1 MPTQKTSTLEVPISA
16 AQKSSTSTST
26 RTIPYHPET
35 AAALGGGARGR
46 TLAIIYR
53 QLCYWSKYAKWK
65 GSGGKKFFYKSQKE
79 LAGELGY
86 SEKTINRAIKAL
98 RELGLV
104 IVEKLHKTYW
114 KQVFFYYLPHSPHR
128 ASTAASGSTAS
139 VSAPVSAPRASAS
152 TPAPA
157 EAVLP
162 DAAVDA
168 PPAAST
174 RPAASGKLA
183 GLATAASIRTRGS
196 GGFGQNVRI
205 QQREYKP
212 FIKQTLGTIVERC
225 NEIALRMK
233 QERDEDISLG
243 FS

>member
-1 MPTQKTSTLEVPISA
+1 MPTEKTSTPAVPLSA
-16 AQKSSTSTST
+16 ALKPSS

-53 QLCYWSKYAKWK
+53 QLAYWSKYAKWK
-65 GSGGKKFFYKSQKE
+65 GSGGRKFFYKSQKE

-98 RELGLV
+98 KELGLI

-114 KQVFFYYLPHSPHR
+114 RQVFFYYLPQSPHR
-128 ASTAASGSTAS
+128 STEKPPEPL
-139 VSAPVSAPRASAS
+139 VRI
-152 TPAPA
+152 
-157 EAVLP
+157 
-162 DAAVDA
+162 DAAVAAAQAATAAPEAPVRPA
-168 PPAAST
+168 PPAT
-174 RPAASGKLA
+174 AAPRLPVDA
-183 GLATAASIRTRGS
+183 VRAAAATAASIRTRGS

-212 FIKQTLGTIVERC
+212 LIKQSLQAVVERC
-225 NEIALRMK
+225 FQIGERMK
-233 QERDEDISLG
+233 EEQGNG
-243 FS
+243 FAL

>member
-1 MPTQKTSTLEVPISA
+1 VPTQKTSTLEVPFSA
-16 AQKSSTSTST
+16 AQKSST

-104 IVEKLHKTYW
+104 IVEKLHKIYW

-128 ASTAASGSTAS
+128 ASTAAPVGRT
-139 VSAPVSAPRASAS
+139 APVSAPRAS
-152 TPAPA
+152 TPAAAAAPA
-157 EAVLP
+157 AVLP
-162 DAAVDA
+162 TGAAVDA
-168 PPAAST
+168 PPTAST
-174 RPAASGKLA
+174 RPAAVSGKLA
-183 GLATAASIRTRGS
+183 GLATAASIRTRGAV
-196 GGFGQNVRI
+196 GFGQNVRI
-205 QQREYKP
+205 SSPLDYKS
-212 FIKQTLGTIVERC
+212 KKLQTLGTIVERC

-233 QERDEDISLG
+233 KERDEDMSLG
-243 FS
+243 FG

>member
-1 MPTQKTSTLEVPISA
+1 VPTQKTSTLEVPISA
-16 AQKSSTSTST
+16 ALKSSTST

-86 SEKTINRAIKAL
+86 SEKTINRAVKAL

-128 ASTAASGSTAS
+128 ASTGAPVGRT
-139 VSAPVSAPRASAS
+139 APVSAPRASAS
-152 TPAPA
+152 TPGASTRPAPA

-162 DAAVDA
+162 TGAPVDA
-168 PPAAST
+168 P
-174 RPAASGKLA
+174 PAASGKLA

-205 QQREYKP
+205 SNPQDYKSKK
-212 FIKQTLGTIVERC
+212 IQSLGTIVERC

-233 QERDEDISLG
+233 QEQEEVLLLAA
-243 FS
+243 

>member
-1 MPTQKTSTLEVPISA
+1 MQNPPPTTNRGGVPKGIGVAPPLPNYQIHKHPNPVPTQKTSTLEVPISA
-16 AQKSSTSTST
+16 ALKSST

-65 GSGGKKFFYKSQKE
+65 GSGGRKFFYKSQKE

-104 IVEKLHKTYW
+104 IIEKLHKTYW

-128 ASTAASGSTAS
+128 AST
-139 VSAPVSAPRASAS
+139 
-152 TPAPA
+152 
-157 EAVLP
+157 
-162 DAAVDA
+162 
-168 PPAAST
+168 AAST

-212 FIKQTLGTIVERC
+212 LIKQSLQAVVERC
-225 NEIALRMK
+225 FQIGERMK
-233 QERDEDISLG
+233 EEQENG
-243 FS
+243 FAL

>member
-1 MPTQKTSTLEVPISA
+1 
-16 AQKSSTSTST
+16 
-26 RTIPYHPET
+26 
-35 AAALGGGARGR
+35 
-46 TLAIIYR
+46 
-53 QLCYWSKYAKWK
+53 LCYWSKYAKWK

-86 SEKTINRAIKAL
+86 SEKTINRAVKAL

-128 ASTAASGSTAS
+128 ASTGEPVGRT
-139 VSAPVSAPRASAS
+139 APVSAPRASAS
-152 TPAPA
+152 TPGASTRPAPA

-162 DAAVDA
+162 TGAPVDA
-168 PPAAST
+168 P
-174 RPAASGKLA
+174 PAASGKLA

-205 QQREYKP
+205 SNPQDYKSKK
-212 FIKQTLGTIVERC
+212 IQSLGTIVERC

-233 QERDEDISLG
+233 QEQEEVLLLAA
-243 FS
+243 

>member
-1 MPTQKTSTLEVPISA
+1 MPTQKTSTLEVLISA
-16 AQKSSTSTST
+16 AQKSST

-104 IVEKLHKTYW
+104 IIEKLHKTYW

-139 VSAPVSAPRASAS
+139 VSAPVSAPRASVS

-233 QERDEDISLG
+233 QEQEEVFLLAA
-243 FS
+243 

>member
-16 AQKSSTSTST
+16 ALKSST

-65 GSGGKKFFYKSQKE
+65 GSGGRKFFFKSQKE

-104 IVEKLHKTYW
+104 IIEKLHKTYW

-152 TPAPA
+152 TPAASTRPAPA

-162 DAAVDA
+162 TGAPVDA
-168 PPAAST
+168 P
-174 RPAASGKLA
+174 PAASGKLA

-212 FIKQTLGTIVERC
+212 LIKQSLQAVVERC
-225 NEIALRMK
+225 FQIGERMK
-233 QERDEDISLG
+233 EEQGNG
-243 FS
+243 FAL

>member
-1 MPTQKTSTLEVPISA
+1 VPTEKTSTPAVPLSA
-16 AQKSSTSTST
+16 ALKPSS

-53 QLCYWSKYAKWK
+53 QLAYWSKYAKWK
-65 GSGGKKFFYKSQKE
+65 GAGGRKFFYKSQKE

-98 RELGLV
+98 KELGLI

-114 KQVFFYYLPHSPHR
+114 RQVFFYYLPQSPHR
-128 ASTAASGSTAS
+128 STEKPPEPDARIDAAVAAAAPAKAATAAPE
-139 VSAPVSAPRASAS
+139 APVR
-152 TPAPA
+152 PAPA
-157 EAVLP
+157 ATP
-162 DAAVDA
+162 RTPVDA
-168 PPAAST
+168 VRAA
-174 RPAASGKLA
+174 A
-183 GLATAASIRTRGS
+183 ATAASIRASGS

-212 FIKQTLGTIVERC
+212 LIKQSLQAVVERC
-225 NEIALRMK
+225 FQIGERMREEQENGFAL
-233 QERDEDISLG
+233 
-243 FS
+243 

>member
-1 MPTQKTSTLEVPISA
+1 MPTEKTSTPAVPLSA
-16 AQKSSTSTST
+16 ALKPSS

-53 QLCYWSKYAKWK
+53 QLAYWSKYAKWK
-65 GSGGKKFFYKSQKE
+65 GSGGRKFFYKSQKE

-98 RELGLV
+98 KELGLI

-114 KQVFFYYLPHSPHR
+114 RQVFFYYLPQSPHR
-128 ASTAASGSTAS
+128 STEKPPEPL
-139 VSAPVSAPRASAS
+139 VRI
-152 TPAPA
+152 
-157 EAVLP
+157 
-162 DAAVDA
+162 DAAVAATAAPEAPVRPA
-168 PPAAST
+168 PPATEAP
-174 RPAASGKLA
+174 RPPVDAVRAAA
-183 GLATAASIRTRGS
+183 ATAASIRTRGS

-212 FIKQTLGTIVERC
+212 LIKQSLQAVVERC
-225 NEIALRMK
+225 FQIGERMREEQENGFAL
-233 QERDEDISLG
+233 
-243 FS
+243 

>member
-1 MPTQKTSTLEVPISA
+1 MPTEKTSTPAVPLSA
-16 AQKSSTSTST
+16 ALKPSS

-53 QLCYWSKYAKWK
+53 QLAYWSKYAKWK
-65 GSGGKKFFYKSQKE
+65 GSGGRKFFYKSQKE

-98 RELGLV
+98 KELGLI

-114 KQVFFYYLPHSPHR
+114 RQVFFYYLPQSPHR
-128 ASTAASGSTAS
+128 STEKPPEPL
-139 VSAPVSAPRASAS
+139 VRI
-152 TPAPA
+152 
-157 EAVLP
+157 
-162 DAAVDA
+162 DAAVAATAAPEAPVRPA
-168 PPAAST
+168 PPATEAP
-174 RPAASGKLA
+174 RPPVDAVRAAA
-183 GLATAASIRTRGS
+183 ATAASIRTRGS

-212 FIKQTLGTIVERC
+212 LIKQSLQAVVERC
-225 NEIALRMK
+225 FQIGERMK
-233 QERDEDISLG
+233 EEQENG
-243 FS
+243 FAL

>member
-1 MPTQKTSTLEVPISA
+1 MPTEKTSTPAVPLSA
-16 AQKSSTSTST
+16 ALKPSS

-53 QLCYWSKYAKWK
+53 QLAYWSKYAKWK
-65 GSGGKKFFYKSQKE
+65 GSGGRKFFYKSQKE

-98 RELGLV
+98 KELGLI

-114 KQVFFYYLPHSPHR
+114 RQVFFYYLPQSPHR
-128 ASTAASGSTAS
+128 STEKPPEPL
-139 VSAPVSAPRASAS
+139 VRI
-152 TPAPA
+152 
-157 EAVLP
+157 
-162 DAAVDA
+162 DAAVAATAAPEAPLRPA
-168 PPAAST
+168 PPATEAP
-174 RPAASGKLA
+174 RPPVDAVRAAA
-183 GLATAASIRTRGS
+183 ATAASIRTRGS

-212 FIKQTLGTIVERC
+212 LIKQSLQAVVERC
-225 NEIALRMK
+225 FQIGERMK
-233 QERDEDISLG
+233 EEQGNG
-243 FS
+243 FAL

>member
-1 MPTQKTSTLEVPISA
+1 MPTQKTSTLEVPFSA
-16 AQKSSTSTST
+16 AQKSST

-128 ASTAASGSTAS
+128 ASTAAPVGRTAT
-139 VSAPVSAPRASAS
+139 AATGAG
-152 TPAPA
+152 
-157 EAVLP
+157 
-162 DAAVDA
+162 AAVDA
-168 PPAAST
+168 LGALTGAVLPTGAA
-174 RPAASGKLA
+174 
-183 GLATAASIRTRGS
+183 
-196 GGFGQNVRI
+196 VD
-205 QQREYKP
+205 
-212 FIKQTLGTIVERC
+212 
-225 NEIALRMK
+225 AL
-233 QERDEDISLG
+233 
-243 FS
+243 

>member
-1 MPTQKTSTLEVPISA
+1 MPSIKSSTLEVPISA
-16 AQKSSTSTST
+16 ALKSSTST

-65 GSGGKKFFYKSQKE
+65 GTGGRKVFFKSQKE

-104 IVEKLHKTYW
+104 IVEKLHKSYW

-128 ASTAASGSTAS
+128 ASTGAPVGRT
-139 VSAPVSAPRASAS
+139 APVSAPRASAS
-152 TPAPA
+152 TRPAPA

-162 DAAVDA
+162 TGAPVDA

-174 RPAASGKLA
+174 RPAPASGKLA
-183 GLATAASIRTRGS
+183 GLATAASIRTRGG
-196 GGFGQNVRI
+196 GGFSQNVRI
-205 QQREYKP
+205 SNPQDYKSKK
-212 FIKQTLGTIVERC
+212 IQSLGTIVERC

-233 QERDEDISLG
+233 QEQEEMLLLAG
-243 FS
+243 

>member
-1 MPTQKTSTLEVPISA
+1 VPTKKTSTLEVPFSA
-16 AQKSSTSTST
+16 AQKSST

-128 ASTAASGSTAS
+128 ASTGAPVGRTAP
-139 VSAPVSAPRASAS
+139 VSAPVSAPRASAIQPPS
-152 TPAPA
+152 TGAPVGRTAPVSAPVSAPRASAIQPPSTGA
-157 EAVLP
+157 EIGR
-162 DAAVDA
+162 
-168 PPAAST
+168 ASW
-174 RPAASGKLA
+174 
-183 GLATAASIRTRGS
+183 
-196 GGFGQNVRI
+196 
-205 QQREYKP
+205 RER
-212 FIKQTLGTIVERC
+212 V
-225 NEIALRMK
+225 
-233 QERDEDISLG
+233 
-243 FS
+243 

>member
-1 MPTQKTSTLEVPISA
+1 MPTQKTSTLEVPFSA
-16 AQKSSTSTST
+16 AQKSST

-104 IVEKLHKTYW
+104 IVEKLQKTYW
-114 KQVFFYYLPHSPHR
+114 RQVFFYYLPHSPHR
-128 ASTAASGSTAS
+128 ASTGAPVGRTAP
-139 VSAPVSAPRASAS
+139 VSAPVSAPRASATQPPS
-152 TPAPA
+152 TG
-157 EAVLP
+157 AVLP
-162 DAAVDA
+162 TGAPVDA
-168 PPAAST
+168 PPTPIAV
-174 RPAASGKLA
+174 GKLA
-183 GLATAASIRTRGS
+183 GLATAASIRTRGA

-212 FIKQTLGTIVERC
+212 LIKQTLGTIVERC

-233 QERDEDISLG
+233 KERDEDISLG

>member
-1 MPTQKTSTLEVPISA
+1 MPTEKTSTPAVPLSA
-16 AQKSSTSTST
+16 ALKPSS

-53 QLCYWSKYAKWK
+53 QLAYWSKYAKWK
-65 GSGGKKFFYKSQKE
+65 GSGGRKFFYKSQKE

-98 RELGLV
+98 KELGLI

-114 KQVFFYYLPHSPHR
+114 RQVFFYYLPQSPHR
-128 ASTAASGSTAS
+128 STEKPPEP
-139 VSAPVSAPRASAS
+139 PVRI
-152 TPAPA
+152 
-157 EAVLP
+157 
-162 DAAVDA
+162 DAAVAATAAPEAPVRPA
-168 PPAAST
+168 PPATEAP
-174 RPAASGKLA
+174 RPPVDAVRAAA
-183 GLATAASIRTRGS
+183 ATAASIRTRGS

-212 FIKQTLGTIVERC
+212 LIKQSLQAVVERC
-225 NEIALRMK
+225 FQIGERMK
-233 QERDEDISLG
+233 EEQGNG
-243 FS
+243 FAL

>member
-1 MPTQKTSTLEVPISA
+1 VPTQKTSTLEVPFSA
-16 AQKSSTSTST
+16 AQKSST

-104 IVEKLHKTYW
+104 IVEKLQKTYW
-114 KQVFFYYLPHSPHR
+114 RQVFFYYLPHSPHR
-128 ASTAASGSTAS
+128 ASTAAPVGRT
-139 VSAPVSAPRASAS
+139 APVSAPRAS

-157 EAVLP
+157 PVAAAAVLP
-162 DAAVDA
+162 TGAAVDA
-168 PPAAST
+168 PPTAST
-174 RPAASGKLA
+174 RPVAAGKLA
-183 GLATAASIRTRGS
+183 GLATAASIRTRGAV
-196 GGFGQNVRI
+196 GFGQNVRI

-212 FIKQTLGTIVERC
+212 LIKQTLGTIVERC

-233 QERDEDISLG
+233 KERDDNLG
-243 FS
+243 LEFG